1 MATLTSIL
9 GTDLISASRAVIN
22 TNYQQLNQQVIGNS
36 ASIVGLSSIVSQKIQ
51 ISSVAGTTLG
61 LTTAATDAVT
71 VWAKGHITGSN
82 AAGSVALIYNGVTK
96 DSLSVKQAAAADQTG
111 FALMYSEIPG
121 AATQNIIASVIANGA
136 LTIGEVKI
144 IAQVVT

>member
-22 TNYQQLNQQVIGNS
+22 TNYQQLNQQVIDNT
-36 ASIVGLSSIVSQKIQ
+36 ASIVGISSIVSQKIQ

-61 LTTAATDAVT
+61 LTTAATDQVT
-71 VWAKGHITGSN
+71 VWAKGHITGS
-82 AAGSVALIYNGVTK
+82 ATAGSVALIYNGVTK
-96 DSLSVKQAAAADQTG
+96 DAIAVKQAAAADQTG

-121 AATQNIIASVIANGA
+121 AATQNIVASVIANGA

>member
-36 ASIVGLSSIVSQKIQ
+36 ASITGLSSVLSQKIQ
-51 ISSVAGTTLG
+51 TSSVAGSILSIT
-61 LTTAATDAVT
+61 TTANDFVT
-71 VWAKGHITGSN
+71 VWAKGHITGSGS
-82 AAGSVALIYNGVTK
+82 AGSVALIYNGVTK
-96 DSLSVKQAAAADQTG
+96 DSLSVKQAAAADQTT
-111 FALMYSEIPG
+111 FALMYSEMPG
-121 AATQNIIASVIANGA
+121 AATQNIVASVIANGA